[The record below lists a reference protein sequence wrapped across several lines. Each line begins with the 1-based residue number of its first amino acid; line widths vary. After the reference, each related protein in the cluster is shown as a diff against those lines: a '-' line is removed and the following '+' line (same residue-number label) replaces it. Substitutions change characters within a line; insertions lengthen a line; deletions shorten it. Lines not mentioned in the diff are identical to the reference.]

1 MYIYELTISIEQLF
15 IEFQSY
21 VNFYFIL
28 YLVFS
33 GYSNEGL
40 CCRAMTADCLACA
53 SGMTVSEY
61 CSHNSDTVGCEG
73 E

>member
-1 MYIYELTISIEQLF
+1 MYIYELTIYRISELRKF
-15 IEFQSY
+15 L
-21 VNFYFIL
+21 FIL